1 MTMIF
6 VPTSGQ
12 IICKPYIDENQT
24 FKSVKEE
31 AGYAQ
36 KSEVVAIG
44 SSYVDDHGNI
54 REPMCKK
61 GDIILH
67 KYAQDDY
74 ELDFEKYR
82 VIHFSMLLGVA
93 K

>member
-1 MTMIF
+1 MSIIF
-6 VPTSGQ
+6 EPTPGN
-12 IICKPYIDENQT
+12 ILCKPYISPDQT
-24 FKSVKEE
+24 FVSAKEE

-36 KSEVVAIG
+36 KSEVIAVGKEVI
-44 SSYVDDHGNI
+44 DDYGNI
-54 REPMCKK
+54 RKPPCKK

-74 ELDFEKYR
+74 ELGFIKYR
-82 VIHFSMLLGVA
+82 SIHFNMVLGIA